1 MQHLRSYSIELI
13 LIITLGVAVVFFGY
27 LGYGLLQPDLVN
39 ETFSGARALDTAK
52 TIVEFGPRVTGTG
65 SNAQTGDWLITQLRT
80 LGWDVVIQPFA
91 VREGVEG
98 RNIIA
103 VQSNTKPGAPVILLT
118 TPYDT
123 RLAADADADPNN
135 RQRSGPGANEAAS
148 GAAVLLELA
157 RVLGV
162 QSTGHT
168 ICLAFFDAEQN
179 GGLPGWDANMGSTVF
194 VRGLPASVPRCAS
207 PQVVVSLD
215 QVGAPGQV
223 FPQTEGADL
232 DFQASIWQTAANL
245 DYEATFTS
253 TLTSTTDPAGVQAAF
268 AAEKIPTVT
277 ISGTGFPLL
286 HTMQDT
292 VDRLSAETLQAA
304 GMTLETWLETEP

>member
-1 MQHLRSYSIELI
+1 MQRLRSYSIELI
-13 LIITLGVAVVFFGY
+13 LVVTLGVAVVFFGY

-39 ETFSGARALDTAK
+39 DTFSGTRALDTAK
-52 TIVEFGPRVTGTG
+52 TMVEFGPRVTGTG
-65 SNAQTGDWLITQLRT
+65 SNAKMGDWLIAQLRT
-80 LGWDVVIQPFA
+80 LGWDVVIQPFT
-91 VREGVEG
+91 VSEGVEG

-123 RLAADADADPNN
+123 RLAADADANPNN

-148 GAAVLLELA
+148 GAALLVELA

-194 VRGLPASVPRCAS
+194 VRSLPTSVPRCAS
-207 PQVVVSLD
+207 PRVVVSLD

-223 FPQTEGADL
+223 FPQTDGADPA
-232 DFQASIWQTAANL
+232 FQSAIWQTAANL
-245 DYEATFTS
+245 DYEATFTNTETIKS
-253 TLTSTTDPAGVQAAF
+253 NPAGVQAAF

-277 ISGTGFPLL
+277 ISGVDFPLI

-292 VDRLSAETLQAA
+292 VDRLSAETLQAT